1 MLKLVVTDLDGTFLN
16 NKGSFDKELFDE
28 THKMMK
34 ENGVIFAAC
43 TGKQCER
50 VEELFEGHSDIW
62 VLGDSATRIK
72 RDGELIKDFPLD
84 KTLGNELIRNIVAN
98 NQKVTVIAC
107 TGESAYVRS
116 DISEDDYKVVRNS
129 YKEVNK
135 TDDLTAIESELV
147 KITVFDRSLGS
158 VALKEHLL
166 KQTYTAPMYMVA
178 SEPAW
183 LDITAADVHKGK
195 TVQKL
200 QEIVGATKEETMSF
214 GDGENDVE
222 LMDIADYSFAM
233 ANACDN
239 TKAAASFITKTNE
252 ENGVLLTIQKMINL
266 MK

>member
-1 MLKLVVTDLDGTFLN
+1 M
-16 NKGSFDKELFDE
+16 
-28 THKMMK
+28 
-34 ENGVIFAAC
+34 
-43 TGKQCER
+43 
-50 VEELFEGHSDIW
+50 
-62 VLGDSATRIK
+62 
-72 RDGELIKDFPLD
+72 
-84 KTLGNELIRNIVAN
+84 
-98 NQKVTVIAC
+98 IAC

-116 DISEDDYKVVRNS
+116 DITEADYKVVRNS
-129 YKEVNK
+129 YKEVKK

-166 KQTYTAPMYMVA
+166 KQTYTAPMYTVA

-252 ENGVLLTIQKMINL
+252 ENGVLLTIQKMINS

>member
-16 NKGSFDKELFDE
+16 NKGSFDKALFDE

-34 ENGVIFAAC
+34 ENGIIFATC

-72 RDGELIKDFPLD
+72 RDGELIKDFPLN
-84 KTLGNELIRNIVAN
+84 KILGNDLIRHIQAYD
-98 NQKVTVIAC
+98 QKVTVIAC
-107 TGESAYVRS
+107 TGDSAYVKS
-116 DISEDDYKVVRNS
+116 NISEADYNVVRNS
-129 YKEVNK
+129 YKKVEK

-147 KITVFDRSLGS
+147 KITVYDRSLGS

-166 KQTYTAPMYMVA
+166 EQTYNEPMYIVA

-200 QEIVGATKEETMSF
+200 QELVGATKEETMSF

-239 TKAAASFITKTNE
+239 TKTAASFITKTNE
-252 ENGVLLTIQKMINL
+252 ENGVLLTIQKMIQL
-266 MK
+266 TK